1 MGVSSQSHA
10 TVNPVF
16 LLLFAQSLKVQELIK
31 KGLRNLKHFSQL
43 SGVQN
48 GPAQEYKKTI
58 PDKLTLLGNLLG
70 QNKAILDKKE
80 KFHESSCQI

>member
-1 MGVSSQSHA
+1 MFFKV
-10 TVNPVF
+10 
-16 LLLFAQSLKVQELIK
+16 LLGMSINRA
-31 KGLRNLKHFSQL
+31 QL

-70 QNKAILDKKE
+70 QNKAILAKK
-80 KFHESSCQI
+80 

>member
-1 MGVSSQSHA
+1 MQLEK
-10 TVNPVF
+10 TI
-16 LLLFAQSLKVQELIK
+16 LE
-31 KGLRNLKHFSQL
+31 SQL

-70 QNKAILDKKE
+70 QNKAILAKKE
-80 KFHESSCQI
+80 KFYESSCQI